1 MTVTTNY
8 FLTAATLK
16 AAFTTSTRDNGD
28 TFHHLIDGVP
38 DAVTDFVRDCHD
50 KELPNDWRYAAIV
63 GMLQGIIETDLTTVY
78 EIHELSIALADAEVD
93 IYTSDLLNWYA
104 ENPGRIAYVDQ
115 AVEDGYKA
123 DFTELLS
130 IGQYRALEVIAVTII
145 DALEL
150 YKS

>member
-38 DAVTDFVRDCHD
+38 DEVTDFVRECHD
-50 KELPNDWRYAAIV
+50 GEMPNDWRYEAIV
-63 GMLQGIIETDLTTVY
+63 GILQGIIETDLSGVY
-78 EIHELSIALADAEVD
+78 EITDLGLELANAEVD
-93 IYTSDLLNWYA
+93 IYTANLLQWYA
-104 ENPGRIAYVDQ
+104 DNASRIAYVDE
-115 AVEDGYKA
+115 AIEDGYKA

-130 IGQYRALEVIAVTII
+130 IGQYLALQGMTITII
-145 DALEL
+145 GALGLNE
-150 YKS
+150 